1 MLNIALVFQTN
12 GIAVF
17 VANIF
22 QDTKGEQQKAAA
34 KDWWDKNRAQL
45 LNGIA
50 QGIIHGE
57 PITRVMSDAVD
68 IVQAGTGLE
77 TRFSLSDQ
85 AFSCVI
91 LPNP

>member
-1 MLNIALVFQTN
+1 MLNIALVFQAN
-12 GIAVF
+12 GIAAF

-22 QDTKGEQQKAAA
+22 QDTKGEQQNAEA
-34 KDWWDKNRAQL
+34 KDWWDRNRAQL

-50 QGIIHGE
+50 QGLVRGE
-57 PITRVMSDAVD
+57 SITQVMSDAVD
-68 IVQAGTGLE
+68 IVQAGTGFE

-91 LPNP
+91 LSNP